1 MGQAGMASA
10 KQMAMAHF
18 ANVLSCRFKSQA
30 LHTDLHMV
38 ISLTSFKFNAQV
50 RALAGGST
58 SRSYFRRQHINSIC
72 FVIPDFQAY
81 ILALA

>member
-10 KQMAMAHF
+10 KQMAMAPSPMYQV
-18 ANVLSCRFKSQA
+18 AFKSQA
-30 LHTDLHMV
+30 LHTDLHV
-38 ISLTSFKFNAQV
+38 IISLTSFKFNAQV
-50 RALAGGST
+50 CALAGGST

-72 FVIPDFQAY
+72 FVIPDFHAY